1 MKLESITGPD
11 RMGRHKLTFEEGQ
24 TLVVYPQVIADC
36 GLCTGD
42 DLDEE
47 QMERLRAAAT
57 AVRAKMRA
65 VRIVA
70 ASAVSKKD
78 LSQRLVHKGET
89 EEDAQAAVAWME
101 DLNLL
106 DDAETARQIVRRGV
120 ARGYGAA
127 RIRQMLYEKQ
137 IPRDC
142 WEEALAQVP
151 DPEEDIL
158 NYLRRHM
165 PPDAD
170 PKLRQKTI
178 AALQRRGFSWEAVR
192 RCMAQY
198 CENGYDGFD
207 E

>member
-11 RMGRHKLTFEEGQ
+11 RMGRHKLTFDGGE

-42 DLDEE
+42 ELDAE
-47 QMERLRAAAT
+47 QMEGLRAAAS
-57 AVRAKMRA
+57 AVSAKMRA

-78 LSQRLVHKGET
+78 LRQRLVHKGET
-89 EEDAQAAVAWME
+89 EEDAQAAVDWME
-101 DLNLL
+101 DLHLL
-106 DDAETARQIVRRGV
+106 DDGETARQIVRRGV

-137 IPRDC
+137 IPREH
-142 WEEALAQVP
+142 WEEALALVP

>member
-151 DPEEDIL
+151 DPEEEIME
-158 NYLRRHM
+158 YLRRHM
-165 PPDAD
+165 PQDAD
-170 PKLRQKTI
+170 RKLRDKTI
-178 AALQRRGFSWEAVR
+178 AALQRRGFSWEPIR
-192 RCMAQY
+192 RCMARY
-198 CENGYDGFD
+198 CETGYDGFD
-207 E
+207 A